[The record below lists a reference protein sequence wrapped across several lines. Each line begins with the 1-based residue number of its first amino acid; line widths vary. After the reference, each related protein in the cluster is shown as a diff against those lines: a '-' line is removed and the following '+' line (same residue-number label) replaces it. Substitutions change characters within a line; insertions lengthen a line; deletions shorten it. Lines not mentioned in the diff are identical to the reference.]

1 MKKQKYFFLM
11 IMFLFVAATTKA
23 QMIFDALD
31 PSRLDMGEK
40 PRVQTNSQADPVREL
55 ESAQEKVQQAESDH
69 IEALYTVAR
78 LQARLGRREAAY
90 LALDRAL
97 GAGFDDVG
105 RLRSDDAFQEFVSEA
120 LFNSLVR
127 RAWRNTNIQ
136 SWERPDREEVQKS
149 DQIMK
154 ALAFKPGERVA
165 DIGAGSGCFT
175 FPVAEEV
182 GPNGTVWALDIS
194 PEMIDYL
201 DFRAQARKAVN
212 VKPRL
217 VLPDDPQ
224 LQPGSL
230 ETILMFYTLHYVKD
244 RVAYGRKLKEGLTPG
259 GRLVV
264 ISHISPK
271 FFVRERLDEEMRAA
285 GFKVQ
290 ASYDFLLNQFFVIYA
305 PQ

>member
-1 MKKQKYFFLM
+1 MKKRKSFCL
-11 IMFLFVAATTKA
+11 IIIFLFLAATIKA
-23 QMIFDALD
+23 QVIFDALN
-31 PSRLDMGEK
+31 PSRLNMGEELHA
-40 PRVQTNSQADPVREL
+40 QTTSQTDSVREL
-55 ESAQEKVQQAESDH
+55 ESAQQKIQQVESDY
-69 IEALYTVAR
+69 IGALYTVAR
-78 LQARLGRREAAY
+78 LHARLGHREDAY
-90 LALDRAL
+90 LALVRAV

-127 RAWRNTNIQ
+127 RAWRNMSIHA
-136 SWERPDREEVQKS
+136 WERPDREEVQKS

-182 GPNGTVWALDIS
+182 GPTGAVWALDIS

-201 DFRAQARKAVN
+201 DFRVQARKAVN

-230 ETILMFYTLHYVKD
+230 NTILMFYTLHYVKD
-244 RVAYGRKLKEGLTPG
+244 RVAYGKKLKEGLAPG

-264 ISHISPK
+264 ISNISPK
-271 FFVRERLDEEMRAA
+271 FLREQLDEEMRAA

-290 ASYDFLLNQFFVIYA
+290 ASYDFLSKQFFVIYI
-305 PQ
+305 PE